1 MPSKSH
7 FHKKDCALSLIL
19 KVRVFGTRKW
29 PIKTHFKDQ
38 PISKLLSHYSAVP
51 EPAPTSQEQR
61 TTSKPWTPTPPGI
74 ICNTSAC
81 TDISQGWCLKHFNF
95 ALRSPCKRASALRVH
110 SLWLSYYSKG
120 YSAPLRAVR
129 ARVEWNS
136 SFIDIYW
143 VCRAVWYFKTQTDL
157 MSLQCMRVYYDNKYY
172 LHKTKSRPI
181 AWSSLIHFYISI
193 VS

>member
-1 MPSKSH
+1 MESLNLQCNNRLFPSPPGLCIKTRLSIQSLIRELFFILMPSKSH

-81 TDISQGWCLKHFNF
+81 ADISQGWCLKHFNF
-95 ALRSPCKRASALRVH
+95 CTSI
-110 SLWLSYYSKG
+110 SL
-120 YSAPLRAVR
+120 
-129 ARVEWNS
+129 
-136 SFIDIYW
+136 
-143 VCRAVWYFKTQTDL
+143 
-157 MSLQCMRVYYDNKYY
+157 
-172 LHKTKSRPI
+172 
-181 AWSSLIHFYISI
+181 
-193 VS
+193 